1 MICLSETLLNTSIP
15 SDDNRIKRDGY
26 NLIRLDHPSD
36 LKKGEVCIYYKEHI
50 PLIKR
55 DDICIMDNSLVTE
68 ICSQNEKLTYIYRFL
83 TYIYRSLS
91 QNHDEFQNF
100 CANFI
105 HFLTI

>member
-50 PLIKR
+50 PLIKH
-55 DDICIMDNSLVTE
+55 DDICPLGNCLVTK
-68 ICSQNEKLTYIYRFL
+68 ICSQNKKCFLAYI
-83 TYIYRSLS
+83 
-91 QNHDEFQNF
+91 
-100 CANFI
+100 
-105 HFLTI
+105 